1 MFICKSHARS
11 LPHTVTAAVNLVRL
25 SPPEVP
31 IRNTLKSAMNALLRT
46 AALIDALNE
55 KTGRI
60 ACWLVLMAC
69 VISAGNAM
77 LRYGFSISS
86 NAWLEIQWY
95 LFGGIVMLGAANT
108 LKTNQHVRVDVLYSR
123 YSERTRLWVD
133 LLGGLLF
140 LLPMVVMI
148 GWLSWP
154 MFANAYAI
162 GEVSSNAGGLLRWPV
177 KLLVPLGFLLLA
189 LQGISEI
196 IKRIAA
202 LCGRTSLDANYERPL
217 Q

>member
-1 MFICKSHARS
+1 
-11 LPHTVTAAVNLVRL
+11 
-25 SPPEVP
+25 
-31 IRNTLKSAMNALLRT
+31 MNALLRT

-60 ACWLVLMAC
+60 ACWLVLIAC
-69 VISAGNAM
+69 VISAGNAL
-77 LRYGFSISS
+77 LRYGFNISS

-177 KLLVPLGFLLLA
+177 KLLVPLGFLLLG

>member
-1 MFICKSHARS
+1 
-11 LPHTVTAAVNLVRL
+11 
-25 SPPEVP
+25 
-31 IRNTLKSAMNALLRT
+31 MNALLRT

-60 ACWLVLMAC
+60 ACWLVLIAC
-69 VISAGNAM
+69 VISAGNAL
-77 LRYGFSISS
+77 LRYGFNISS

-140 LLPMVVMI
+140 LLPMAVMI

-154 MFANAYAI
+154 MFLNAYAI
-162 GEVSSNAGGLLRWPV
+162 GETSSNAGGLLRWPV
-177 KLLVPLGFLLLA
+177 KLLVPLGFLLLV
-189 LQGISEI
+189 LQGVSEI
-196 IKRIAA
+196 IKRAAA
-202 LCGRTSLDANYERPL
+202 LAGHASLDARYERPL

>member
-1 MFICKSHARS
+1 
-11 LPHTVTAAVNLVRL
+11 
-25 SPPEVP
+25 
-31 IRNTLKSAMNALLRT
+31 MNALLRI

-55 KTGRI
+55 CIGRI
-60 ACWLVLMAC
+60 ACWMVLLAC

-95 LFGGIVMLGAANT
+95 LFGGIVMLGAART
-108 LKTNQHVRVDVLYSR
+108 LKINQHVRVDVLYSR

-133 LLGGLLF
+133 LLGGLMF
-140 LLPMVVMI
+140 LLPMVAVI

-154 MFANAYAI
+154 MFLNAYAI
-162 GEVSSNAGGLLRWPV
+162 GETSGNAGGLLRWPV

-189 LQGISEI
+189 LQGGAEI
-196 IKRIAA
+196 IKRAAA
-202 LCGRTSLDANYERPL
+202 LTGHKSLEANYERPL